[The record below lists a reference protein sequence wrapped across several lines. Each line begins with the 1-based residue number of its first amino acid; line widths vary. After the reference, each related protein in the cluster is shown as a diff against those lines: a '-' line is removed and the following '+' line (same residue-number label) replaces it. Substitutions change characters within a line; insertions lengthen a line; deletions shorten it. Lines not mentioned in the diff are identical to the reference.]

1 MSNKINLSL
10 FHSRKFG
17 FWKVNQLLKVIFKLI
32 IFYIFACDFTMEYV
46 VGWFCVD
53 GGDELGCRLRVLV
66 SREWNTIYLNCKG
79 NSNWFRLFFFRRLLN
94 WTTCF
99 IRMLE
104 FSFCLFCIEF
114 ICGMVCFRRRGSL
127 YEFILMFCFF
137 FVVAMLRLGG
147 HSKNIGCV
155 RISFWPAPW
164 RRPFLVSFFFLN
176 FFFCF
181 IFFFHIFSV

>member
-79 NSNWFRLFFFRRLLN
+79 NSNWFRLFFFPPAFELNYLFYKNVGIFLLSVLN
-94 WTTCF
+94 RIHLWYGV
-99 IRMLE
+99 
-104 FSFCLFCIEF
+104 FSQKRFSVWIHINVL
-114 ICGMVCFRRRGSL
+114 
-127 YEFILMFCFF
+127 
-137 FVVAMLRLGG
+137 
-147 HSKNIGCV
+147 
-155 RISFWPAPW
+155 
-164 RRPFLVSFFFLN
+164 FFFLLLQ
-176 FFFCF
+176 CCDLAA
-181 IFFFHIFSV
+181 IARI